1 MTRRILIKCTTNHEL
16 EQHFDHHP
24 ALITWRKC
32 GGHKIY
38 TGPTGQVVITT
49 HPGECPR
56 GTLKSILKMAVLAGL
71 AVAVLVVLL

>member
-1 MTRRILIKCTTNHEL
+1 L
-16 EQHFDHHP
+16 EQHFDHHENLV
-24 ALITWRKC
+24 AVRHC

-56 GTLKSILKMAVLAGL
+56 GTLKSIVKMAVLAGL
-71 AVAVLVVLL
+71 TVLAVIVIILI